1 MRKLLLLFPLLTI
14 MSCEKIEILP
24 EEYDL
29 IIGEWELEDY
39 SVTSVSYGV
48 TLPADSLGYTLSIT
62 IAQNSIICYMENT
75 TVREVKNYYSIDF
88 NSGIYGGETVYVYYF
103 KYRNAIGEKSA
114 FLVSYL
120 PAKDLLV
127 IDYTF
132 YDSDNGVY
140 VGPDYSFNF
149 RRI

>member
-1 MRKLLLLFPLLTI
+1 MRKLLLLLPLLTI
-14 MSCEKIEILP
+14 MSCEEIETLP

-29 IIGEWELEDY
+29 IIGEWELQDY
-39 SVTSVSYGV
+39 SVTSVSYGI
-48 TLPADSLGYTLSIT
+48 TLPVDSLGYTLFIT
-62 IAQNSIICYMENT
+62 IAQNSILCYMENT
-75 TVREVKNYYSIDF
+75 IVREVKNYYSIDF
-88 NSGIYGGETVYVYYF
+88 NSGTYGGEMVYVYYF
-103 KYRNAIGEKSA
+103 KYRNAFGGESA
-114 FLVSYL
+114 FLVLYL
-120 PAKDLLV
+120 PAKDMLV